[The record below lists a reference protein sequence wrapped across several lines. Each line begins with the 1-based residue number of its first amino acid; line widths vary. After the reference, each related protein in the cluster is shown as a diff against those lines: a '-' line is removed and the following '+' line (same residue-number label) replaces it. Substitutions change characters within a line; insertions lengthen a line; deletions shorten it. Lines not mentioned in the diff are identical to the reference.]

1 MGPIARVIYSNSLTR
16 HSILYSQI
24 IRTVFVGHFAQFLC
38 SYFERV
44 AKCTIDELHANHH
57 SRVLN
62 SDSSLGRLAL
72 PLLAVCEELHMV
84 GAEAE
89 AKANADAEVHEL
101 LVEIHNITAEPEA
114 GAVKDACT

>member
-1 MGPIARVIYSNSLTR
+1 
-16 HSILYSQI
+16 
-24 IRTVFVGHFAQFLC
+24 
-38 SYFERV
+38 
-44 AKCTIDELHANHH
+44 
-57 SRVLN
+57 
-62 SDSSLGRLAL
+62 
-72 PLLAVCEELHMV
+72 MV